1 MSRVLIG
8 PPVQDPAAPTRADLD
23 AMTDITE
30 LVVTLTPDLTGFT
43 RAMHDL
49 ARNTWTQ
56 TLTGLVVTDEHVHA
70 TRRTRLSRMRAA
82 YRVKTRR
89 RNRR

>member
-1 MSRVLIG
+1 
-8 PPVQDPAAPTRADLD
+8 
-23 AMTDITE
+23 
-30 LVVTLTPDLTGFT
+30 
-43 RAMHDL
+43 MHDL

-56 TLTGLVVTDEHVHA
+56 TRTGLVVTDEHVHA

-89 RNRR
+89 RNHR

>member
-1 MSRVLIG
+1 MT
-8 PPVQDPAAPTRADLD
+8 PTLDLRR
-23 AMTDITE
+23 T
-30 LVVTLTPDLTGFT
+30 
-43 RAMHDL
+43 MHDL

-56 TLTGLVVTDEHVHA
+56 TRTGLVVTDEHVHA

-89 RNRR
+89 RNHR